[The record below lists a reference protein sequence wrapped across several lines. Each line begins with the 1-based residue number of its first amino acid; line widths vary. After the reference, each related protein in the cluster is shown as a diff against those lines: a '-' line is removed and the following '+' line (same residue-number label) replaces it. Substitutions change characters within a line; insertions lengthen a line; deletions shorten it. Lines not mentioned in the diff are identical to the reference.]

1 MQERTKLHY
10 GKATPVP
17 GWDKSL
23 WPNKGRW
30 KITARQE
37 PWRIVLG
44 SVAFF
49 AVLLTAGAWLLA
61 IALSSTGTI
70 VLPDVLLTFEP
81 VSEPVPLGTAGGVLA
96 LIGTIGLLL
105 ALRLVLAKLWYTV
118 RSVQFFGAPDPD
130 YRAIDFR
137 AHRRPRDNDT

>member
-10 GKATPVP
+10 EKATPVP

-30 KITARQE
+30 KITARME
-37 PWRIVLG
+37 PWWILLG

-49 AVLLTAGAWLLA
+49 AVLLAAGALLLA
-61 IALSSTGTI
+61 IALPSTGTI
-70 VLPDVLLTFEP
+70 VLPEVLPFEP
-81 VSEPVPLGTAGGVLA
+81 VSEPVPLAVAGGVLA
-96 LIGTIGLLL
+96 LIGAIGLPL

-118 RSVQFFGAPDPD
+118 RSVQFFGAADPD

-137 AHRRPRDNDT
+137 ARRRPRENDT

>member
-10 GKATPVP
+10 EKATPVP

-30 KITARQE
+30 KITARME
-37 PWRIVLG
+37 PWRILLG

-49 AVLLTAGAWLLA
+49 AVLLAAGALLLA
-61 IALSSTGTI
+61 IALPSTGTI
-70 VLPDVLLTFEP
+70 VLPEVLPFEP
-81 VSEPVPLGTAGGVLA
+81 VSEPVPLAVAGGVLA
-96 LIGTIGLLL
+96 LIGAIGLPL

-137 AHRRPRDNDT
+137 ARSRSREDGT